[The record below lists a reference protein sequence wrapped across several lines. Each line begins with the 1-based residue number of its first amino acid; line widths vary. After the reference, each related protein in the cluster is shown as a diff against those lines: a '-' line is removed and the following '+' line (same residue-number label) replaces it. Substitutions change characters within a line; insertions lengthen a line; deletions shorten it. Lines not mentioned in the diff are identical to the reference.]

1 MTAAPL
7 LAAFGAAG
15 GMPPATL
22 ESVRVCAD
30 GHARAIVGS
39 AWPDGDPQDEAGL
52 YETQLEPAE
61 LEAVR
66 ALAGDRA
73 LRALA
78 GEHGPVRADSG
89 RSSLSLGD
97 DADGEAVKIVWGA
110 FAKPPDPLPAAV
122 AALRRI
128 LAIAREHPVA
138 ALRLAV
144 ELDGEPGKDGVPLVF
159 TLSNPGRE
167 GVRHSLML
175 QGAEAPRV
183 AVLPASGAQDPL
195 VLSNYRTATPV
206 ALLDDPLRED
216 ALAAGAEQRL
226 RATAPVVLEPGEHGL
241 VAFGRGTL
249 EVIVDARPLALEVFL
264 IARAGTVRIEG

>member
-1 MTAAPL
+1 MTAPL

-22 ESVRVCAD
+22 ESLRVLAD
-30 GHARAIVGS
+30 GQARAIVGS
-39 AWPDGDPQDEAGL
+39 AWPEGSPQDEAGL
-52 YETQLEPAE
+52 YATRLGENE
-61 LEAVR
+61 LKQ
-66 ALAGDRA
+66 

-78 GEHGPVRADSG
+78 ADRSLRALDPEHGPISSDSG
-89 RSSLSLGD
+89 RSSLSLAG
-97 DADGEAVKIVWGA
+97 ADGETVEIAWGA

-122 AALRRI
+122 ATLRRM
-128 LAIAREHPVA
+128 LALVREHPVA
-138 ALRLAV
+138 ALRFAV
-144 ELDGEPGKDGVPLVF
+144 ELDGEPGRDGVPLAF
-159 TLSNPGRE
+159 TLSNPGHE
-167 GVRHSLML
+167 AVRHSLML

-216 ALAAGAEQRL
+216 GLAAGGEQRL
-226 RATAPVVLEPGEHGL
+226 LATAPLALEPGEHAL

-249 EVIVDARPLALEVFL
+249 EVIVDGRPLGLEVFL
-264 IARAGTVRIEG
+264 IARAGTVWIAG